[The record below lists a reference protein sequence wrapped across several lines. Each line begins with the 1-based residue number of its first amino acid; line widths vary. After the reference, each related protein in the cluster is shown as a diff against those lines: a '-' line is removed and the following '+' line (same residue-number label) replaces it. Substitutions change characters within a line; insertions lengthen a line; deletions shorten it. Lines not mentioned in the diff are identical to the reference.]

1 MAFDKLNSFS
11 KKVSDLSD
19 KPALTPTAL
28 KAQFD
33 AAPEELRASFNALI
47 DALKQTT
54 SGDSGAK
61 NIGVSA
67 ISGVNGTDI
76 QTVLGSLATSL
87 DNQKITSSSNEN
99 GSYVKFPDGT
109 LIQWF
114 HVTFLANDIPW
125 STVSVAGSTYYYTAT
140 TWFFPISFLTGS
152 TISVHCS
159 GDIPTAGIEQHKAY
173 KPSITSCSVEQ
184 GVLGTNP
191 TTLGATTV
199 YKSLFAIGR
208 WK

>member
-1 MAFDKLNSFS
+1 MAFEKLDSFS
-11 KKVSDLSD
+11 KRVSDLAD
-19 KPALTPTAL
+19 KPSLTPSAL

-33 AAPEELRASFNALI
+33 AAPEELRNSFNALI
-47 DALKQTT
+47 DALKKTT
-54 SGDSGAK
+54 AGDSGAK
-61 NIGVSA
+61 NIGVSTVT
-67 ISGVNGTDI
+67 GVNGTDI
-76 QTVLGSLATSL
+76 QTILASIGTKLGDLTAT
-87 DNQKITSSSNEN
+87 TGSNEN
-99 GSYVKFPDGT
+99 GSYVKLADGT

-114 HVTFLANDIPW
+114 NVTFLANDIPW
-125 STVSVAGSTYYYTAT
+125 STVSVAGSTYYFTAT
-140 TWFFPISFLTGS
+140 TWNFPYSFVTGS
-152 TISVHCS
+152 IISVHCS

-199 YKSLFAIGR
+199 YKSLLAIGR